1 MIQIITTTT
10 KTDRT
15 LKSGAILP
23 AGTAYATSLSVITLG
38 DDELGR
44 KEQALD
50 TIAGRIARSKD
61 KAEKL
66 ALRAQFKSEEARG
79 VVVARGV
86 EFLLILSGKH
96 PSIILSNDDKSTLGR
111 ALKGLALESD
121 LA

>member
-1 MIQIITTTT
+1 MLQIITTTT

-23 AGTAYATSLSVITLG
+23 AGTAYATGLSLVTIG
-38 DDELGR
+38 AEELAR

-66 ALRAQFKSEEARG
+66 ALRVQFKAEESRG
-79 VVVARGV
+79 VVVVRGV
-86 EFLLILSGKH
+86 EFLLVLSGKH
-96 PSIILSNDDKSTLGR
+96 PSIILSNDDRSTLGR
-111 ALKGLALESD
+111 ALKGLALETD